1 MLWNKMACCQ
11 ANPAPGVWGIRW
23 VNLNTSE
30 SYFRTFQLDL
40 GRNQFSHPVFKL
52 HFCAADTHI
61 SVCVTAMSQTHISV
75 WVQWWRIHYACT
87 YSNFMN
93 NVQIKFN
100 LRGVSPGSC
109 LQPPCIAIVGH
120 MGHFFFFFSF
130 WEVSMSRTKV
140 LNVNSLTASISM
152 RDKYS
157 SVASM
162 KYCRGDSVCGVW
174 LGTESDMDRCGHN
187 IIFILLRS
195 FLSLSLNV
203 LTRCKCSYMN

>member
-1 MLWNKMACCQ
+1 MACCQ

-30 SYFRTFQLDL
+30 CYFRTFQLCSWF
-40 GRNQFSHPVFKL
+40 GSQSVFPIL
-52 HFCAADTHI
+52 SLTYTSVLQTHI
-61 SVCVTAMSQTHISV
+61 YLYMCHCYESDTHISV

-93 NVQIKFN
+93 NVQIRFN

-120 MGHFFFFFSF
+120 MGYFFFFF

-152 RDKYS
+152 RDNIAQLRAWNIVEGILYVS
-157 SVASM
+157 
-162 KYCRGDSVCGVW
+162 YDSVQSQIWTGVA
-174 LGTESDMDRCGHN
+174 
-187 IIFILLRS
+187 II
-195 FLSLSLNV
+195 LSLYS
-203 LTRCKCSYMN
+203 